1 MKLKLIHKY
10 IIKEL
15 VPVFLL
21 GNIFFILLLLL
32 DKLMSLADLFFT
44 KNVPAWLIIQTIIY
58 YLPSFLVITIPT
70 SALLA
75 VIFVFGRMS
84 SESEIIAMRAAGAG
98 KRFFLFPTMIFAIA
112 VFFFGVVMS
121 VWLMP
126 KGSALASENLLA
138 MAKLVSIKDI
148 KEKELYDEL
157 GGYVFYADK
166 KINDT
171 HYLKLIIID
180 KTKNS
185 VITAESAEI
194 TPNGQAGLIMKLTKG
209 RIVTIRE
216 DGMHSTINYD
226 NFTINTPLITADNFT
241 VRSERLMTL
250 QDLRTNFKTGDPV
263 FKFEFSKRFSMPFA
277 AVIMCILGMSIGMY
291 FHRSGKTMAIPATV
305 VLVVLYNTMFL
316 VAQNIASSGS
326 TNPFLAAWIPDI
338 IFGLVSVY
346 SYKSVL

>member
-15 VPVFLL
+15 IPIFFL
-21 GNIFFILLLLL
+21 GNIFFVLLLLL
-32 DKLMSLADLFFT
+32 DKLMSLSDLFFT
-44 KNVPAWLIIQTIIY
+44 KNVPAWLIIQTIILY
-58 YLPSFLVITIPT
+58 MPSFLVITIPT

-98 KRFFLFPTMIFAIA
+98 KRFFIIPTLIFA
-112 VFFFGVVMS
+112 FGVFLFGVMMS

-126 KGSALASENLLA
+126 KGSAMASENILT

-148 KEKELYDEL
+148 KEKELYEEL
-157 GGYVFYADK
+157 TGYVFYADK

-171 HYLKLIIID
+171 HYKKLIIID
-180 KTKNS
+180 KTKDS

-194 TPNGQAGLIMKLTKG
+194 TPNGDAGLIMKLAKG
-209 RIVTIRE
+209 RIVTIRD

-226 NFTINTPLITADNFT
+226 NFTINTPLVNADNIT

-250 QDLRTNFKTGDPV
+250 KELKANFNSGDPI
-263 FKFEFSKRFSMPFA
+263 FKFEYSKRFSMPFA
-277 AVIMCILGMSIGMY
+277 AMIMCVLGMSIGMY
-291 FHRSGKTMAIPATV
+291 FHRSGKTMAIPSTV
-305 VLVVLYNTMFL
+305 VLVVMYNTMFL
-316 VAQNIASSGS
+316 VAQNIASSG
-326 TNPFLAAWIPDI
+326 NADPYLAAWIPNI
-338 IFGLVSVY
+338 IFGLISIY